1 MNDNTRRLG
10 AEVVD
15 RLLVDTDPWLSCDD
29 CFEQIDELVE
39 DCLTRRGPASRPL
52 QVHLRACT
60 VCREEAHSLITL
72 AAPDYGVD
80 PAHAAVALDAIIDG
94 GADRP

>member
-1 MNDNTRRLG
+1 MTTPESFSPQAIERL
-10 AEVVD
+10 
-15 RLLVDTDPWLSCDD
+15 TMSSDPWLSCDD

-39 DCLTRRGPASRPL
+39 ECLTGHGPVSRPL

-60 VCREEAHSLITL
+60 VCREEAHSLVTL

-80 PAHAAVALDAIIDG
+80 PARAAAALDAIIDIG
-94 GADRP
+94 PDGP